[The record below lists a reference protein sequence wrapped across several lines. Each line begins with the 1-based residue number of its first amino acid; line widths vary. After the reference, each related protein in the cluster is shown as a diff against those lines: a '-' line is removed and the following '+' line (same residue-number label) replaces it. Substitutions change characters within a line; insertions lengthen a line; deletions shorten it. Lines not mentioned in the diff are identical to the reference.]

1 MHIQD
6 DKNFLTKAKQENQV
20 IDFQHIKIL
29 LTGSAAV
36 GKTSFCRL
44 LFSSKFLK
52 DYESTEI
59 METKQAIS
67 IMSFSMMKQ
76 KSKENSKEVIWLKLD
91 PKNQRAHFK
100 SLLKWRKFHKSELE
114 INEEALTTDEDM
126 LNSHETNKN
135 ITRTQSYVSENS
147 KKYMSKN
154 TNTNVND
161 KSEKADEI
169 AKDTSENMDTSI
181 TYTSENINSEDSED
195 DASMDTFTKDISKDI
210 ATFSKCE
217 SQTDV
222 ENKILSNDP
231 LDENFT
237 INKNEAVKL
246 ITVIDTGGQPEYIH
260 MLPTINN
267 CPTVNFVVHDMTKG
281 LDDKVIVQYKSKH
294 NKNFADYPLHYSN
307 LDMIGLL
314 MSLTTDSLE
323 QPTKEIPTNARLSV
337 PNQTYMGF
345 IGTHKDKLEGNLVQR
360 VSAINKKL
368 TSLIDERHCRF
379 AVMTAKDGILFPVDN
394 TTAGGGD
401 KEDPV
406 VKELRQK
413 IENFMNELTASK
425 ETNKC
430 LPITWMILELE
441 LQELHEHLGTKY
453 ITCEE
458 YTTIATKK
466 ALIVPEEVEE
476 SLQYFDFLG
485 VFLHFKKVPGLCDY
499 VIIDHQWLFDNLAK
513 IMHLSPDDIDFQDY
527 HLKKQFKERRLL
539 AKTKLCIVHWND
551 KLPPEYFFNLLIFL
565 KVIATV
571 ILDEVEYY
579 YMPCILSSINQYHDK
594 NIFLYSEPLLIQF
607 SSGFLPRGFFC
618 SLVVHLLQELP
629 TGWDHQLHNTEH
641 FSNVITFQLPDKS
654 FLRLH
659 DRTSH
664 LEIQIRH
671 YVRNLHTFYHS
682 KVFPVLSEYFR
693 AVCSKLKF
701 SHEKLQY
708 GFLCHD
714 SKSNDDHI
722 AVIKPFE
729 FPLPAEL
736 QCCRKCP
743 NLTKLEEFH
752 KIWFGEVS
760 NIASD
765 SYFKLSCFSVRLIL

>member
-44 LFSSKFLK
+44 LFSSKLLK

-147 KKYMSKN
+147 KKHMSKN

-161 KSEKADEI
+161 KNEKADEI

-181 TYTSENINSEDSED
+181 TYTSENINSED

-217 SQTDV
+217 PQTDV

-323 QPTKEIPTNARLSV
+323 QPTKEVPPNARLSV

-360 VSAINKKL
+360 VSEINQKL
-368 TSLIDERHCRF
+368 TSLIDERNCRF

-394 TTAGGGD
+394 TTAGTGD

-406 VKELRQK
+406 VKEFRQK

-425 ETNKC
+425 ETNNC

-441 LQELHEHLGTKY
+441 LQELHEDLGIKY
-453 ITCEE
+453 ITREE
-458 YTTIATKK
+458 YTTIATEK
-466 ALIVPEEVEE
+466 ASIVPEEVEE

-485 VFLHFKKVPGLCDY
+485 VFLHFKKVPDLCDY

-513 IMHLSPDDIDFQDY
+513 IMHLSPDDIDFQDH

-539 AKTKLCIVHWND
+539 AKTELRIIHWDD
-551 KLPPEYFFNLLIFL
+551 KLSPKYFFNLLIFL

-571 ILDEVEYY
+571 MLDEVEYY

-618 SLVVHLLQELP
+618 SLVVHLLQNLP
-629 TGWDHQLHNTEH
+629 TGWDHQLHNIEH
-641 FSNVITFQLPDKS
+641 FSNVITFRLPDKS

-659 DRTSH
+659 DKTSY

-682 KVFPVLSEYFR
+682 KVFPVLSEYFKV
-693 AVCSKLKF
+693 VCNKLNFNHK
-701 SHEKLQY
+701 KLQY

-714 SKSNDDHI
+714 SKTNDDHI
-722 AVIKPFE
+722 AIIKPFE
-729 FPLPAEL
+729 LPLPSEL
-736 QCCRKCP
+736 ECCRKCP

-752 KIWFGEVS
+752 KIWFEEVR
-760 NIASD
+760 N
-765 SYFKLSCFSVRLIL
+765 

>member
-1 MHIQD
+1 MPVYLHLQN

-29 LTGSAAV
+29 LTGSAAI

-44 LFSSKFLK
+44 LFSSRFSNN
-52 DYESTEI
+52 YESTEV
-59 METKQAIS
+59 MESKQAIS

-76 KSKENSKEVIWLKLD
+76 KSRENSKEVIWLKLD

-100 SLLKWRKFHKSELE
+100 SLLKWQKFYKNELE
-114 INEEALTTDEDM
+114 NNKETQTIDRNTSTFHNTNE
-126 LNSHETNKN
+126 N
-135 ITRTQSYVSENS
+135 ITSINTVDSSESLNKCTNDMTES
-147 KKYMSKN
+147 TD
-154 TNTNVND
+154 TNTNDIIESDDIITIDTSEQMDTNITDISDTIND
-161 KSEKADEI
+161 ANMDGLI
-169 AKDTSENMDTSI
+169 KDTSKSAGI
-181 TYTSENINSEDSED
+181 K
-195 DASMDTFTKDISKDI
+195 TKH
-210 ATFSKCE
+210 E
-217 SQTDV
+217 LQTDI
-222 ENKILSNDP
+222 ENRILSNDS
-231 LDENFT
+231 LDENFR

-267 CPTVNFVVHDMTKG
+267 CPTVNFVVHDMTKN
-281 LDDKVIVQYKSKH
+281 LDDPVIVQYKSKH
-294 NKNFADYPLHYSN
+294 YKNFTDYPLHYSN

-323 QPTKEIPTNARLSV
+323 QPTKEIPTNSRISV
-337 PNQTYMGF
+337 PNQTYVGF
-345 IGTHKDKLEGNLVQR
+345 IGTHKDKLKGNLVQR

-394 TTAGGGD
+394 TTAGAGD

-441 LQELHEHLGTKY
+441 LQELHEDLDKKY
-453 ITCEE
+453 ISYEE
-458 YTTIATKK
+458 YATIATEK
-466 ALIVPEEVEE
+466 ASIVPEEVEE

-485 VFLHFKKVPGLCDY
+485 VFLHFIKVPGLCDY

-527 HLKKQFKERRLL
+527 LLKKQFEERRLL
-539 AKTKLCIVHWND
+539 AKTKLCIVHWDD

-571 ILDEVEYY
+571 MLDKVEYY
-579 YMPCILSSINQYHDK
+579 YMPCILSSINQYYDK

-618 SLVVHLLQELP
+618 SLVVHILQKLP
-629 TGWDHQLHNTEH
+629 DKWDHQLQNTEH
-641 FSNVITFQLPDKS
+641 FSNVITFRLPDKS

-659 DRTSH
+659 DKTSY

-682 KVFPVLSEYFR
+682 KVFPVLCDYFED
-693 AVCSKLKF
+693 VCSKLNFNHK
-701 SHEKLQY
+701 KLQY

-714 SKSNDDHI
+714 RKSNDDHI
-722 AVIKPFE
+722 AIINPFE
-729 FPLPAEL
+729 SPLPSEL
-736 QCCRKCP
+736 ECCRKCP

-752 KIWFGEVS
+752 KIWFEEVR
-760 NIASD
+760 N
-765 SYFKLSCFSVRLIL
+765 

>member
-1 MHIQD
+1 M
-6 DKNFLTKAKQENQV
+6 TKAKQENQV

-147 KKYMSKN
+147 KKHMSKN

-195 DASMDTFTKDISKDI
+195 DASMDTFTKHISKDI

-231 LDENFT
+231 LDESFT

-441 LQELHEHLGTKY
+441 LQELQQHLGTKY

-458 YTTIATKK
+458 YTTIATEK

-527 HLKKQFKERRLL
+527 HLKKQFEERRLL

-571 ILDEVEYY
+571 MLDEVEYY

-659 DRTSH
+659 DRTSY

-693 AVCSKLKF
+693 AVCNKLKF

-760 NIASD
+760 NIAS
-765 SYFKLSCFSVRLIL
+765 YFKLSYFSVRLIW

>member
-1 MHIQD
+1 MPVYLHIQD
-6 DKNFLTKAKQENQV
+6 DKNFLTKAKRENQV

-44 LFSSKFLK
+44 LFSSKFSNN
-52 DYESTEI
+52 YESTEI
-59 METKQAIS
+59 LESKQAIS

-76 KSKENSKEVIWLKLD
+76 KSRENSKEVMWLKLD

-100 SLLKWRKFHKSELE
+100 SLLKWRKFYKNELE
-114 INEEALTTDEDM
+114 TKEETQTVDRITSTCHNTNEKITSMNTIDSSVN
-126 LNSHETNKN
+126 LNECTND
-135 ITRTQSYVSENS
+135 
-147 KKYMSKN
+147 MSKN
-154 TNTNVND
+154 TDVNTNDIIENVDIIN
-161 KSEKADEI
+161 I
-169 AKDTSENMDTSI
+169 DTSEKMDTDI
-181 TYTSENINSEDSED
+181 TYINETINSKD
-195 DASMDTFTKDISKDI
+195 DASMDGFIKDTSTNAVVKTKH
-210 ATFSKCE
+210 E
-217 SQTDV
+217 LQTDI
-222 ENKILSNDP
+222 ENRILSNDP
-231 LDENFT
+231 LDENYR

-267 CPTVNFVVHDMTKG
+267 CPTVNFVVHNMTKN
-281 LDDKVIVQYKSKH
+281 LDDPVIVQYKSKH
-294 NKNFADYPLHYSN
+294 NENFTDYPLHYTN

-323 QPTKEIPTNARLSV
+323 QPTKEVPTNARISV

-394 TTAGGGD
+394 TTAGAGD

-413 IENFMNELTASK
+413 IASFMNELTASK
-425 ETNKC
+425 VSNNC

-441 LQELHEHLGTKY
+441 LQELHEDLGTKY

-458 YTTIATKK
+458 YTTIATEK
-466 ALIVPEEVEE
+466 ASIVPEEVEE

-499 VIIDHQWLFDNLAK
+499 VVIDHQWLFDNLAK
-513 IMHLSPDDIDFQDY
+513 IMHLSPDDINFQDY
-527 HLKKQFKERRLL
+527 YLKKQFEERRLL
-539 AKTKLCIVHWND
+539 AKSKLCIIHWND
-551 KLPPEYFFNLLIFL
+551 KLPPQHFFDLLIFL

-571 ILDEVEYY
+571 MLDKVEYY

-594 NIFLYSEPLLIQF
+594 NRFLYSEPLLIQF

-618 SLVVHLLQELP
+618 SLVVHLLQDLP

-641 FSNVITFQLPDKS
+641 FSNVITFRLPDKS

-659 DRTSH
+659 DKTSY
-664 LEIQIRH
+664 LEIHIRH
-671 YVRNLHTFYHS
+671 YIRNLDIFYHS

-693 AVCSKLKF
+693 AICSKLKF
-701 SHEKLQY
+701 NREKLQY

-714 SKSNDDHI
+714 GKSNDDHI
-722 AVIKPFE
+722 AVIKPFK
-729 FPLPAEL
+729 FPLPSEL
-736 QCCRKCP
+736 ECCRKCQ
-743 NLTKLEEFH
+743 NLTKLKEFH
-752 KIWFGEVS
+752 KIWFEEVS
-760 NIASD
+760 SIAT
-765 SYFKLSCFSVRLIL
+765 YAVMNLHRP